1 MKLRF
6 QLFLVV
12 SAFSVSSLFTQNT
25 LKIGVA
31 EGAAL
36 SEQKIS
42 FELKTAEQQIKATN
56 EELTADVKALEN
68 ANVVLSENSSTNL
81 SMMIAEVIASLG
93 LALLLHLYLL
103 PPGSTLCVTTTN
115 CLVPS
120 NRDRTTGSNYSH
132 PYSRKIPISLCSAS
146 FLYYSSQ
153 PLYGCG

>member
-56 EELTADVKALEN
+56 EELTADIKALEN
-68 ANVVLSENSSTNL
+68 ANVVLSEKSSTNL

-93 LALLLHLYLL
+93 LALLFALVFATFWLYLVRYDYEL
-103 PPGSTLCVTTTN
+103 FSAEQSGPHYWQQL
-115 CLVPS
+115 LA
-120 NRDRTTGSNYSH
+120 
-132 PYSRKIPISLCSAS
+132 SLQSKN
-146 FLYYSSQ
+146 
-153 PLYGCG
+153 PN